1 MHGHADKLEGLL
13 RKMGYVPHGRGYR
26 PPVGR
31 QLIFLGDLIDR
42 GPQQLR
48 VLEIARSMMD
58 EGDARAVMGNHE
70 FNAIGYVTRR
80 VRISAIVTGHFGIVT
95 GASGIVTGEAHWG
108 GLRGLQYRFS
118 VH

>member
-1 MHGHADKLEGLL
+1 LAIEGYDIVGDVHGHADKLEGLL

-80 VRISAIVTGHFGIVT
+80 VPVLARARYRCD
-95 GASGIVTGEAHWG
+95 
-108 GLRGLQYRFS
+108 GLGR
-118 VH
+118 